1 MTRWTIADALPRRA
15 RVAFE
20 DASTGVVVVE
30 SNASKP
36 DGRLLELSVRY
47 SQASDVESRR
57 RSALARTLGVEAVE
71 LKRTDVETIRRT
83 IDDIFTRLEA
93 CRGTTQA
100 AYRSSH
106 PNVAPLCAWFVLREE
121 DAFVTIEP
129 RPKYTMASCLRHGFG
144 AFRDPERKSL
154 AAYQMCRAV
163 AHLHEKGVAIGRLA
177 LEDVYVS
184 TLSGGSDG
192 VPLIQIGGL
201 YQSAHARVTVPGDGF
216 GRQVEI
222 SAESARRRAD
232 ARVRTD
238 VRAITSAWRIG
249 ALSNLDYVVKLNEIA
264 GRGKDRAFYAVAPW
278 TVDFTAFP
286 LNNDGSLNGARDLT
300 RTKWRLTKGDE
311 QLDFTYKTTTP
322 PHHVS
327 DDCLSEL
334 GVCIALARRLPRETL
349 ARVVRAHVVGDEYPK
364 DLQRL
369 YEVSPDEAPLDF
381 YTNPDVFKS
390 THADMRDLLLPEW
403 SRVDEGAAEYFIKI
417 HREVFESA
425 AVSEHLHAW
434 IDLTFGYATFGKAA
448 ARAKNVIARD
458 ARDDKLTAHGR
469 VRIFDAPHPKRSA
482 GMLPRPMTSPM
493 RAERFMSKDGGGDEA
508 TQTVVGTPLREARR
522 RDLQMLGEC
531 IGVIYTGKERPVA
544 TDDRAGG
551 LFDDSP
557 PLRPMNGS
565 PFADGNVSEN
575 PLSKSERA
583 WLERIPDEARDI
595 VQMLMDV
602 TKPSD
607 AGAVRDSV
615 LFTHD
620 IRTAATA
627 LGRMREARD
636 SSAARILA
644 AERELKGS
652 SPTVARFVLSDLCAE
667 VATYITSPMDIK
679 DEMEIA
685 MCLACFVET
694 SCGVAHRNDVK
705 RFILELL
712 ARVASAPSPDL
723 CASGPTLKRELFRS
737 SVLASVR
744 KSIGSAEFVRE
755 VLPLLISCLRP
766 NFCSA
771 EEREVVSR
779 ALNRV
784 AQTVPMPIVVL
795 RVVNVLRKALCV
807 NQSDTSSGAH
817 VIIADALSAVADI
830 LGQHGVEHVLGVT
843 TSSSSSVLE
852 DLSENWHRSA
862 PDHAS
867 QPWSWF
873 SAKPASEE
881 EPREDSRLSM
891 SQVLANAKMVDEE
904 QWRVHLES
912 LASWRVHS
920 KISNPTAH
928 TMSISEDENLILTN
942 GVHAKLA
949 KVNNVVRVWRTA
961 GPVVGGE
968 RGEFASYS
976 HPNASVTASAFLD
989 FAYDRDGNVCR
1000 ASSCDDKGYVH
1011 VWKTT
1016 GEHVWQFLA
1025 KDSGGITA
1033 LNASESDY
1041 GRFITAGAA
1050 RGGVI
1055 VADASAGKIVRQFA
1069 NTRAE
1074 SAISALEMGRSS
1086 IIRAS
1091 NMNGSMFAFDP
1102 HQADE
1107 RPVYDIKAHDGSIN
1121 KILAAR
1127 RNEYEILTASND
1139 MSIGLW
1145 DVRAIDS
1152 NVDSK
1157 ARYSGRDRTFRGHQ
1171 SEVRDIAVNSTGD
1184 VFSVSGNSVGIF
1196 SLASTDER
1204 FARFAPLAVQGPT
1217 VLASLHAHS
1226 PSPFSAIGLLPNSR
1240 LFALL
1245 NSDGVLSVCH

>member
-1 MTRWTIADALPRRA
+1 MTRWTIVDALPGRA

-20 DASTGVVVVE
+20 DTSTGVVVIE
-30 SNASKP
+30 SNAA
-36 DGRLLELSVRY
+36 DGRLLELSVTR
-47 SQASDVESRR
+47 SCASDVELRR
-57 RSALARTLGVEAVE
+57 RSTLARVLGVEAVE

-83 IDDIFTRLEA
+83 IDDIFIRLEA

-106 PNVAPLCAWFVLREE
+106 PNVAPLCAWFILRE
-121 DAFVTIEP
+121 DSAFVTIEP
-129 RPKYTMASCLRHGFG
+129 RPKYTMATCLRHGFG

-163 AHLHEKGVAIGRLA
+163 AHLHEKNIAVGRLA
-177 LEDVYVS
+177 LEDIYVS
-184 TLSGGSDG
+184 TLSGRSDG

-201 YQSAHARVTVPGDGF
+201 YQSAHARVIVPGDGF

-232 ARVRTD
+232 SRMRTD

-249 ALSNLDYVVKLNEIA
+249 ALSNLDYVIKLNEFA

-278 TVDFTAFP
+278 TIDFTAFP

-349 ARVVRAHVVGDEYPK
+349 SRIVRSHVVGDEYPK

-369 YEVSPDEAPLDF
+369 YEVSPDEAPIDF

-390 THADMRDLLLPEW
+390 THVDMRDLLLPEW
-403 SRVDEGAAEYFIKI
+403 SRVDEGAGEYFIKI

-425 AVSEHLHAW
+425 AVSKHLHAW
-434 IDLTFGYATFGKAA
+434 IDLTFGHATFGKAA
-448 ARAKNVIARD
+448 LRAKNVIARD
-458 ARDDKLTAHGR
+458 IRDDKLTAHGR
-469 VRIFDAPHPKRSA
+469 VRIFDAPHPKRSV

-493 RAERFMSKDGGGDEA
+493 RTERFMSKDGGAEEA
-508 TQTVVGTPLREARR
+508 TQTVVETPLREVQR

-531 IGVIYTGKERPVA
+531 VGVIYTGKERPIA
-544 TDDRAGG
+544 TDDRVGG
-551 LFDDSP
+551 LFDSSP
-557 PLRPMNGS
+557 PLRPMNTS
-565 PFADGNVSEN
+565 PFTDGKGIKN
-575 PLSKSERA
+575 PFYESDRA
-583 WLERIPDEARDI
+583 WLECIPDEARDI
-595 VQMLMDV
+595 VQMLMDAS
-602 TKPSD
+602 KPSD

-620 IRTAATA
+620 IRTSATA

-644 AERELKGS
+644 AERELRGS
-652 SPTVARFVLSDLCAE
+652 SPTVAHFVLADLSAE
-667 VATYITSPMDIK
+667 VATYVSSPMDIK

-705 RFILELL
+705 RFILDLYT
-712 ARVASAPSPDL
+712 RVSSAPSPDL
-723 CASGPTLKRELFRS
+723 RASGPTLKRELFRS

-744 KSIGSAEFVRE
+744 KSIGSATFVRE

-771 EEREVVSR
+771 EEREIVFL
-779 ALNRV
+779 ALNHV
-784 AQTVPMPIVVL
+784 VQTVPIPVVVL
-795 RVVNVLRKALCV
+795 RIVNVLRKALCV
-807 NQSDTSSGAH
+807 NQNDTSSGAH
-817 VIIADALSAVADI
+817 VIIADALSAMADV
-830 LGQHGVEHVLGVT
+830 LGQNGAEHVLGVT
-843 TSSSSSVLE
+843 TSSSSVLE

-862 PDHAS
+862 PDHALR
-867 QPWSWF
+867 PWSWF
-873 SAKPASEE
+873 STKSASEE
-881 EPREDSRLSM
+881 ELREDSHLSM

-904 QWRVHLES
+904 QWRVHLDS
-912 LASWRVHS
+912 LTSWRVHS
-920 KISNPTAH
+920 RISNPTAH
-928 TMSISEDENLILTN
+928 AMSISEDENLILTN

-961 GPVVGGE
+961 GPIIGGE
-968 RGEFASYS
+968 RGELASYF
-976 HPNASVTASAFLD
+976 HPNASVTASAFLN
-989 FAYDRDGNVCR
+989 FAYDRYGNVCR

-1033 LNASESDY
+1033 LNASESNY
-1041 GRFITAGAA
+1041 GRFITAGALL
-1050 RGGVI
+1050 GGV
-1055 VADASAGKIVRQFA
+1055 VMADASAGKIVRQFTSA
-1069 NTRAE
+1069 RAE
-1074 SAISALEMGRSS
+1074 SAVSALEMEQNG

-1091 NMNGSMFAFDP
+1091 TINGRMFALDP
-1102 HQADE
+1102 RQTDE
-1107 RPVYDIKAHDGSIN
+1107 RPVYDIKAHEGAIN
-1121 KILAAR
+1121 KILATR
-1127 RNEYEILTASND
+1127 RDEYEILTASND

-1145 DVRAIDS
+1145 DVRVIDS
-1152 NVDSK
+1152 NLDSK
-1157 ARYSGRDRTFRGHQ
+1157 ARYSGRIRTFRGHQ

-1204 FARFAPLAVQGPT
+1204 FARFAPLAVHGPA
-1217 VLASLHAHS
+1217 VPAVLHAHS
-1226 PSPFSAIGLLPNSR
+1226 PPPFSAIGLLPNSR

-1245 NSDGVLSVCH
+1245 NSEGVLSICH